1 MKKLILHIPHSATNI
16 PLREGF
22 IADETK
28 IQKEI
33 IKLTDWYTE
42 ELFHSDS
49 DEMIVTPFSRLFCDV
64 ERFENDED
72 EIMSKV
78 GMGVLYDRFDNGEV
92 LRNVTTQLREKVVR
106 DYYREH
112 HHRLTQAVTTQL
124 EQEGSALIIDCHSFP
139 STPLLKAIDQSNNP
153 PDFNIGIDP
162 FHTPS
167 ELTAIAIDYF
177 RNLGYSCGLDWPYSG
192 TIVPMD
198 YYQKNKNVHSIM
210 LEVNRKLYLKEP
222 TNNKSSNYEEI
233 KKVIEGFLTKLKD
246 KFINN

>member
-16 PLREGF
+16 PVREGF

-28 IQKEI
+28 IQQEI
-33 IKLTDWYTE
+33 IKLTDWYTD

-78 GMGVLYDRFDNGEV
+78 GMGVLYERFDNGDV
-92 LRNVTTQLREKVVR
+92 LRNVTPQLRENVIR

-112 HHRLTQAVTTQL
+112 HHRLTQAVKTQL

-139 STPLLKAIDQSNNP
+139 STPLFKAIDQSKNP

-167 ELTAIAIDYF
+167 ELTAVAIDYF
-177 RNLGYSCGLDWPYSG
+177 RNLGYS
-192 TIVPMD
+192 
-198 YYQKNKNVHSIM
+198 
-210 LEVNRKLYLKEP
+210 
-222 TNNKSSNYEEI
+222 
-233 KKVIEGFLTKLKD
+233 
-246 KFINN
+246 